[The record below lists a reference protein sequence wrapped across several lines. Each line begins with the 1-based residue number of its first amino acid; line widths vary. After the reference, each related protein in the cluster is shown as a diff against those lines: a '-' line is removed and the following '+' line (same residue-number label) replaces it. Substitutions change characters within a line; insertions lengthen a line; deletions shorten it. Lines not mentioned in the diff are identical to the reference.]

1 MTCGRWPEV
10 SRAESLAAAADYLH
24 TAVNGLDRAARTL
37 DRAGVL
43 GASDKAQALH
53 DGAKG
58 LHTEISHAAQ
68 VAHRAERP
76 EFYDESG
83 QWVGHKDGEH

>member
-1 MTCGRWPEV
+1 V
-10 SRAESLAAAADYLH
+10 SRAESLASAAGYLFD
-24 TAVNGLDRAARTL
+24 AVTGLDGAARTL

-43 GASDKAQALH
+43 GASDQAQRLH
-53 DGAKG
+53 DGAQA
-58 LHTEISHAAQ
+58 LHTEISHAAS

-83 QWVGHKDGEH
+83 RWVGRTDGTEKH

>member
-1 MTCGRWPEV
+1 M
-10 SRAESLAAAADYLH
+10 SRAESLASATDYLSE
-24 TAVNGLDRAARTL
+24 AVRGLDGAARTL

-43 GASDKAQALH
+43 GAADQAQRLH
-53 DGAKG
+53 DGVKS
-58 LHTEISHAAQ
+58 LHTEISLAAS

-83 QWVGHKDGEH
+83 RWVGRRTEQS

>member
-1 MTCGRWPEV
+1 M
-10 SRAESLAAAADYLH
+10 SRAESLAVATDYLSD
-24 TAVNGLDRAARTL
+24 AVNGLDGAARTL

-43 GASDKAQALH
+43 GASDQAQRLH

-58 LHTEISHAAQ
+58 LHTEISRAAS

-76 EFYDESG
+76 ELYDS
-83 QWVGHKDGEH
+83 DGRWIGPADGTEKS

>member
-1 MTCGRWPEV
+1 M
-10 SRAESLAAAADYLH
+10 SRAESLATAADYLSE
-24 TAVNGLDRAARTL
+24 AVHGLDGASRVL

-43 GASDKAQALH
+43 GASDHARKLH
-53 DGAKG
+53 DGVAG
-58 LHTEISHAAQ
+58 LHTEISLAAT

-83 QWVGHKDGEH
+83 RWVGHTDGTGKS

>member
-1 MTCGRWPEV
+1 M
-10 SRAESLAAAADYLH
+10 SRAQSLAAAADYLYE
-24 TAVNGLDRAARTL
+24 AVRGLDGAARTL

-43 GASDKAQALH
+43 GASDQAQGLH
-53 DGAKG
+53 DRATS
-58 LHTEISHAAQ
+58 LHTEIRLAAS

-83 QWVGHKDGEH
+83 QWVGRRTEKS